1 MKTSEFIKE
10 MHSLG
15 YETTNLERSIIVND
29 DNGFFLVD
37 VSKEEFGVFSTD
49 FPGFSVLDNYDR
61 LQLLDSLV
69 MYAKTPVEEREEEKK
84 FYLRQ
89 IGIENNHS
97 FLNYDSSICEYSTY
111 DKREF
116 GVYKTQFTQSEID
129 NLPECYKH
137 PAVWEQVP
145 VKERDN
151 V

>member
-1 MKTSEFIKE
+1 MKTSEFIKK

-69 MYAKTPVEEREEEKK
+69 MYAKTPVEERKEEKK
-84 FYLRQ
+84 YYLRQ

-137 PAVWEQVP
+137 PAVWEQILV
-145 VKERDN
+145 EE
-151 V
+151 